1 MSASH
6 HNGTKTKVPARPPQ
20 RIGPPQGSAEAKR
33 LAAAIL
39 EVLAGS
45 RTPTNAAQ
53 TLGTSLPR
61 YDLLEQRALQGLLGA
76 CEPRHTGR
84 VVTETSKLPP
94 LEKQVAHL
102 QRECG
107 RQQALVRAAQRA
119 VGLAPPPTTKPA
131 PPGAG
136 KKGRKRRP
144 TARALK
150 AAAAMRSDSSLAEK
164 PETVE
169 QVAASG

>member
-6 HNGTKTKVPARPPQ
+6 HHGTKAKVPARPPQ
-20 RIGPPQGSAEAKR
+20 QVGPPQGSAQAKR

-39 EVLAGS
+39 EVLAGG

-61 YDLLEQRALQGLLGA
+61 YYLLEQRALRGLLGA
-76 CEPRHTGR
+76 CEPRPKGR
-84 VVTETSKLPP
+84 VVTETSKLAA

-119 VGLAPPPTTKPA
+119 VGLAPPPATKPA
-131 PPGAG
+131 APGAG

-150 AAAAMRSDSSLAEK
+150 AAAAMRGDSSVAEK
-164 PETVE
+164 SETVE

>member
-1 MSASH
+1 MSGSH
-6 HNGTKTKVPARPPQ
+6 HNGTKAKVPAHKPQ
-20 RIGPPQGSAEAKR
+20 RVTPPQGSAEAKR

-53 TLGTSLPR
+53 TLNTSLPR
-61 YDLLEQRALQGLLGA
+61 YYLLEQRAVQGLLGA
-76 CEPRHTGR
+76 CEPRPKGR
-84 VVTETSKLPP
+84 VVREASKLAA

-107 RQQALVRAAQRA
+107 RQQALVRVAQRA
-119 VGLAPPPTTKPA
+119 VGLAAPPPSKPA
-131 PPGAG
+131 PPGGG

-169 QVAASG
+169 QVAESG

>member
-6 HNGTKTKVPARPPQ
+6 QNGTKAKAPARPPQ
-20 RIGPPQGSAEAKR
+20 RVGPPQGSAQAKR

-61 YDLLEQRALQGLLGA
+61 YYLLEQRALQGLLGA
-76 CEPRHTGR
+76 CEPRPKGR
-84 VVTETSKLPP
+84 VTTEASKLVA

-119 VGLAPPPTTKPA
+119 VGLAPPPPVKPA
-131 PPGAG
+131 APGAG

-150 AAAAMRSDSSLAEK
+150 AAAAMRTDSSLAEK
-164 PETVE
+164 PEPLQPT
-169 QVAASG
+169 ASGG

>member
-1 MSASH
+1 MNSH
-6 HNGTKTKVPARPPQ
+6 HDNGTTAKVPARKPQ

-61 YDLLEQRALQGLLGA
+61 YYLLEQRALHGLLMA
-76 CEPRHTGR
+76 CEPRPKGR
-84 VVTETSKLPP
+84 IVREASKLAA

-119 VGLAPPPTTKPA
+119 VGLAPPPPVKPRA
-131 PPGAG
+131 PGAG

-150 AAAAMRSDSSLAEK
+150 AAAAMRTDSSLAVK
-164 PETVE
+164 PETV
-169 QVAASG
+169 QPTVQGS

>member
-1 MSASH
+1 MNSQP
-6 HNGTKTKVPARPPQ
+6 HNGTKAKTPARPPQ
-20 RIGPPQGSAEAKR
+20 RVGPPQGSAEAKR

-61 YDLLEQRALQGLLGA
+61 YYLLEQRALQGLLGA
-76 CEPRHTGR
+76 CEPRPKGR
-84 VVTETSKLPP
+84 VVTETSKLLA

-119 VGLAPPPTTKPA
+119 VGLAPAPPVKPA
-131 PPGAG
+131 APGTG
-136 KKGRKRRP
+136 KKGRPRRP

-150 AAAAMRSDSSLAEK
+150 AAAAMRTDSSLAEK
-164 PETVE
+164 SETLQPMV
-169 QVAASG
+169 SGG